1 MSTLSVVPL
10 TYDVDYIIGEIVR
23 AGVVNHY
30 GYSVE
35 EDGIHIRYRAPDF
48 DAVQAVLDAY
58 QTQYADEVL
67 RERLMGEATALR
79 RVKQALPTAFMG
91 MEVPTDDVTVGR
103 ITAAAYLMSAN
114 PQSPQTRRWKIA
126 NGVWVDLDKTALV
139 GMGTAIA
146 LHIQQCFEHEEAL
159 HSQLLSAETVDDLL
173 EVDLEE
179 GWPV

>member
-1 MSTLSVVPL
+1 MSTLSIVPS
-10 TYDVDYIIGEIVR
+10 TYDVDFIMGKFVA
-23 AGVVNHY
+23 AGVTNHF
-30 GYSVE
+30 GYSIE
-35 EDGIHIRYRAPDF
+35 GDGIHIRYRAEDF
-48 DAVQAVLDAY
+48 DAAQSVLDAY

-67 RERLMGEATALR
+67 RDRLVGEVTALR
-79 RVKQALPTAFMG
+79 RVKQAMPTMFMG
-91 MEVPTDDVTVGR
+91 MAVPTDDVTVGR

-146 LHIQQCFEHEEAL
+146 SHIQDCFEREEAL
-159 HSQLLSAETVDDLL
+159 HTVLASAETVDDLAAIDI
-173 EVDLEE
+173 EA

>member
-1 MSTLSVVPL
+1 MQSLSVLPL
-10 TYDVDYIIGEIVR
+10 THDINFIFDKMAD
-23 AGVVNHY
+23 AGVVNHF

-35 EDGIHIRYRAPDF
+35 ENSITLRYRTEDF
-48 DAVQAVLDAY
+48 DAVQAILDAY

-67 RERLMGEATALR
+67 RDRLMGEVTALR
-79 RVKQALPTAFMG
+79 RVKQSLPTMFMG
-91 MEVPTDDVTVGR
+91 MAVPTDDVTVGR

-146 LHIQQCFEHEEAL
+146 GHIQDCFEREEAL
-159 HSQLLSAETVDDLL
+159 HTVLASAETVDELAAIDI
-173 EVDLEE
+173 EA